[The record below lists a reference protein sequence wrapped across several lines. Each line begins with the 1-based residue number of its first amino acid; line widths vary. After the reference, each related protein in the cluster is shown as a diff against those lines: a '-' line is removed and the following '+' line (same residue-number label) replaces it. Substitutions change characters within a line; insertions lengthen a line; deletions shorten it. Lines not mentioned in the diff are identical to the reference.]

1 MKESGQ
7 LAASDAKEGKRCY
20 GLKKEEEDVGP
31 PYRNRG
37 RLPIAAG
44 FVGFLK
50 TKWVKVPMQRRRRRG
65 EKASSRFA
73 GAKERGI
80 DGDAI
85 SWHG

>member
-1 MKESGQ
+1 MPKQSLDDQIAGEKDLRVRRKE
-7 LAASDAKEGKRCY
+7 KER
-20 GLKKEEEDVGP
+20 EQDVGQ

-37 RLPIAAG
+37 RLSIAAC

-50 TKWVKVPMQRRRRRG
+50 TKWVKIPRPRRRRRKVQVLR
-65 EKASSRFA
+65 EQKIRT
-73 GAKERGI
+73 I